1 MSIIWKLAGK
11 IELRNVLWAAALM
24 LVNCGATDVLGA
36 GPVFW
41 DWPSDRPFDEMEL
54 EGAGL
59 DREGN
64 LVGGLVGKTAGP
76 AGPEVFW
83 RIISDGRGGYYTG
96 TGHGGEIHHTTSGE
110 KSELVVRLEGTEVF
124 SLLMLADGDLLAGC
138 GPEGQLYRVDTEG
151 EATLL
156 GSVEG
161 GYAWAMAPDP
171 RDGKIW
177 LATGSPAAVYSF
189 DPESGT
195 LEKAVE
201 LPAQNTL
208 DITFDGQGNLLV
220 CTQGPGLIYSLDT
233 RRPDQPR
240 LLFEAAQDEARQF
253 ITGPEG
259 EIYVLA
265 LNTDESLQESSGM
278 SAGSGRAA
286 APPMLMALMM
296 EGNGSTIPRAALYR
310 LESDGL
316 VVPWWVGDVDLMIA
330 AWSPRW
336 GWLGGGPLADDS
348 GRTVLY
354 SLTPPAG
361 NHPAAGWS
369 GGDILDLLVEPG
381 SGPDD
386 EEIIVCQAHPGSVTI
401 LGNRGDAP
409 RRALSPPLDGGIP
422 VHWGRLNWTTNQ
434 GSGKLKWAVRGGN
447 RSEPDDSWTDW
458 SDSWTDQNR
467 ALPLKPC
474 RFLQWRVEFPSTD
487 GKRPLK
493 LTSVSVS
500 AWQDNRPPVIASFTQ
515 EYLKGVHLG
524 MMNNHSE
531 NITQTFRSGLQAE
544 FSQNSTDDRLAGPE
558 RTTRGRPVRVFTWEG
573 SDPNG
578 DRVLFDLE
586 YQPLGEA
593 AWREI
598 QTGKSEFLGSW
609 DTSEVPDGAY
619 YIRLTASDSPDNPG
633 GLAATT
639 NRTLGPVTVD
649 NSKPEITGF
658 RIVELPDGFKV
669 TLTARDAE
677 GVLAGAQLR
686 LPDGTNERLDPED
699 GICDSPQEKFTAEV
713 VWPRAGRPSGPV
725 PWRIRVEV
733 RDLGGNAA
741 FTEGDV
747 P

>member
-1 MSIIWKLAGK
+1 MSLIRNMAGK
-11 IELRNVLWAAALM
+11 KELRNVVLTTALM
-24 LVNCGATDVLGA
+24 LAACGATDVLGA

-54 EGAGL
+54 EGAAL

-64 LVGGLVGKTAGP
+64 LVAGLAGKTSGP

-96 TGHGGEIHHTTSGE
+96 TGHGGEIHHTTSGG
-110 KSELVVRLEGTEVF
+110 KNRLVARLEGTEVF
-124 SLLMLADGDLLAGC
+124 SLLMLPDGDLLAGC
-138 GPEGQLYRVDTEG
+138 GPEGQLYRIQPDG
-151 EATLL
+151 ESALL

-161 GYAWAMAPDP
+161 GYAWAMVPDP

-189 DPESGT
+189 DPESGD
-195 LEKAVE
+195 LAKAVE

-220 CTQGPGLIYSLDT
+220 CTQGPGLIYSLDP

-253 ITGPEG
+253 ITGPDDL
-259 EIYVLA
+259 IYILA
-265 LNTDESLQESSGM
+265 LNTDDSSPNGGGI
-278 SAGSGRAA
+278 SAGPGNGA

-296 EGNGSTIPRAALYR
+296 DGMGPATPRAALYR
-310 LESDGL
+310 LEADGL

-330 AWSPRW
+330 AWSQRW

-348 GRTVLY
+348 GRTILY
-354 SLTPPAG
+354 TLTPPSG
-361 NHPAAGWS
+361 NHAAAGWP
-369 GGDILDLLVEPG
+369 GGDILDLLVEPDG
-381 SGPDD
+381 SDD
-386 EEIIVCQAHPGSVTI
+386 ESIIVCQAHPGSVTI
-401 LGNRGDAP
+401 LGKSGDAP

-422 VHWGRLNWTTNQ
+422 VHWGRLNWTTNE
-434 GSGKLKWAVRGGN
+434 GDGKLKWAVRGGN
-447 RSEPDDSWTDW
+447 RSEPDDSWTSW

-467 ALPLKPC
+467 ALPLEPC
-474 RFLQWRVEFPSTD
+474 RFLQWRVEFPSTS
-487 GKRPLK
+487 GKSDLR
-493 LTSVSVS
+493 LTSVSIS
-500 AWQDNRPPVIASFTQ
+500 AWQDNRPPVIASFTL
-515 EYLKGVHLG
+515 EYLKDIHLG
-524 MMNNHSE
+524 MMNNHNE
-531 NITQTFRSGLQAE
+531 NVTQTFRSGLQAE
-544 FSQNSTDDRLAGPE
+544 FSQNSADDRLAGPE
-558 RTTRGRPVRVFTWEG
+558 RTTMGRSVRVFTWEG

-578 DRVLFDLE
+578 DRVLYDLE
-586 YQPLGEA
+586 YQGVGEA

-598 QTGKSEFLGSW
+598 QSDRAEYLGSW
-609 DTSEVPDGAY
+609 DTSEVPDGTY

-639 NRTLGPVTVD
+639 SRTLGPVMVD
-649 NSKPEITGF
+649 NSEPEISGF
-658 RIVELPDGFKV
+658 KTSSLPDGFQV
-669 TLTARDAE
+669 ILTARDVD

-686 LPDGTNERLDPED
+686 LPDGTTERLDPED
-699 GICDSPQEKFTAEV
+699 GICDSPREKFNAKV
-713 VWPRAGRPSGPV
+713 VWPRPGKPSGPS

-741 FTEGDV
+741 FTEGEV